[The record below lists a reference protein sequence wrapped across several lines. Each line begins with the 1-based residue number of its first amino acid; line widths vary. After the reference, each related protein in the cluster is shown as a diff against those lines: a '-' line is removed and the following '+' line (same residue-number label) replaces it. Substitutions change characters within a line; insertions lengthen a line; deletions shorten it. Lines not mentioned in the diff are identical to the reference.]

1 MHVLFLPE
9 ERIILGRGT
18 KNEMHA
24 INNGMVHVICGPG
37 KGKSASAVG
46 SGILGAL
53 AEKKVI
59 LVQFLK
65 GMLEEEDAELLKRLE
80 PEMKVF
86 RFARF
91 HGMFE
96 DLSEEQKSEEMI
108 NLKNGFNF
116 AKKVMVTGEC
126 DILIL
131 DEILG
136 LLDWN
141 VITEDDFIHFL
152 ENKDSALEVIIT
164 GRVCPERIKPYVDHI
179 SHVENI
185 K

>member
-1 MHVLFLPE
+1 MKN
-9 ERIILGRGT
+9 GT
-18 KNEMHA
+18 
-24 INNGMVHVICGPG
+24 VHVIYGPG

-46 SGILGAL
+46 AGVLGAL

-59 LVQFLK
+59 MVQFLK
-65 GMLEEEDAELLKRLE
+65 GVMEEDDAELLKRME

-86 RFARF
+86 RFARS
-91 HGMFE
+91 HGLYE
-96 DLSEEQKSEEMI
+96 DLSEEQKREEAI

-131 DEILG
+131 DEVLG
-136 LLDWN
+136 LLEWN
-141 VITEDDFIHFL
+141 VISEEDIIHFL
-152 ENKDSALEVIIT
+152 ESKNSAMDVFMT
-164 GRVCPERIKPYVDHI
+164 GRTCPETIQKHVDHI
-179 SHVENI
+179 SYVENV

>member
-1 MHVLFLPE
+1 MQ
-9 ERIILGRGT
+9 
-18 KNEMHA
+18 N
-24 INNGMVHVICGPG
+24 INKGMVHVIYGPG
-37 KGKSASAVG
+37 KGKTASAVG
-46 SGILGAL
+46 YGIIGAL

-59 LVQFLK
+59 IVQFLK
-65 GMLEEEDAELLKRLE
+65 GILEAEDAELLKRME
-80 PEMKVF
+80 PEMKLF

-91 HGMFE
+91 HEHFE
-96 DLSEEQKSEEMI
+96 DLTEEQRQEEMF

-131 DEILG
+131 DEVLG

-141 VITEDDFIHFL
+141 IISKDEFIQFL
-152 ENKDSALEVIIT
+152 ENRDSEMSLILT
-164 GRVCPERIKPYVDHI
+164 GQKCPEEIEMYVDHI
-179 SHVENI
+179 SYVNKE